1 MISLTYIMIDRSLC
15 PLCLCGSFH
24 PLALEKCILEYILP
38 TKPRR
43 ADLLEELLQ
52 IKTSKEQ
59 LTFSVYKLVKTLNR
73 PEVYA
78 GVATVIIEQI
88 SKLYSDIAAAYDT
101 QLSPLEPA
109 VNPRFTAVNNAV
121 NNEEDNSLRRVVNS
135 LENHLEAER
144 MQKLMFAAYKKC

>member
-1 MISLTYIMIDRSLC
+1 MISLTYYMIDRSLC